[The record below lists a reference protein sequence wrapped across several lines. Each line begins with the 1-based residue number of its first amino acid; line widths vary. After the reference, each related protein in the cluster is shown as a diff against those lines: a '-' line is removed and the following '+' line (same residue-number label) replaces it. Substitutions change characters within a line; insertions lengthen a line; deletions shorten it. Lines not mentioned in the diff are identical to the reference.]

1 MRILAIIR
9 KYSWWFTAEKILKY
23 WRNKMAYYTWILAF
37 HVMSFTSWMAVLFY
51 LPRLFIYHR
60 EHAEN
65 SAFGSVVEIQEYKLY
80 TYIGLPAMWA
90 TILSGVLMLF
100 LNPAIFQSGA
110 WIYVKLFF
118 LLFLTA
124 YSFSL
129 EKIRLTL
136 IDNPY
141 YKTGKY
147 FRFYNEVPTLLMIVI
162 VIMVVVKPF

>member
-1 MRILAIIR
+1 
-9 KYSWWFTAEKILKY
+9 
-23 WRNKMAYYTWILAF
+23 MAYYTWILAF

-60 EHAEN
+60 EHSEN
-65 SAFGSVVEIQEYKLY
+65 LDFGKVVEIQEYKLY
-80 TYIGLPAMWA
+80 HYIGVPAMWA
-90 TILSGVLMLF
+90 TILSGAVMLY
-100 LNPAIFQSGA
+100 LNPYIFQSGI
-110 WIYVKLFF
+110 WMHVK
-118 LLFLTA
+118 LLFLVFLVA

-129 EKIRLTL
+129 NNIRKTL
-136 IDNPY
+136 IDDPE